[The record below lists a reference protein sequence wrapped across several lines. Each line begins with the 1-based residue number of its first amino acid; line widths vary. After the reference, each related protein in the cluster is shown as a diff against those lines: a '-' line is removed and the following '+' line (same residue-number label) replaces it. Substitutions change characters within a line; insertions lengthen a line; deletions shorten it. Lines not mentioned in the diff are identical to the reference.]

1 MRVSICTDHKSIV
14 RQIVWLN
21 ESRSGVYVGMYD
33 ETANPH
39 ASYHADGRHHVKIT
53 RRGKELVMFEEHR
66 KPITSISAYESII
79 THGAFYSD
87 EIMDRLPQLDINR
100 KETAVV
106 LIGAAIFRH
115 VKALAMNT
123 LL

>member
-1 MRVSICTDHKSIV
+1 
-14 RQIVWLN
+14 
-21 ESRSGVYVGMYD
+21 
-33 ETANPH
+33 
-39 ASYHADGRHHVKIT
+39 
-53 RRGKELVMFEEHR
+53 MFEEHR

-123 LL
+123 FIVNRKRERQFLAAMYRDYETDHYELVAVNSFTLQHFPSHNVSVVLYRVKSGN